1 MYYIYGSIDVL
12 LPAFL
17 LCLFG
22 LCIHPILCWFVQDF
36 KLLVIT
42 FAEIKPHTQKRSFKL
57 FTSYPFMNLQKL
69 LICLN
74 TSALNVAY
82 LYSLP
87 LSAIYL
93 LILIHDKDN
102 TEKTLKTLILEVEQL
117 TNTHSAKIAAERLIN
132 DNYIVS
138 HNTKF
143 LIGSS
148 FNRFYSLSALGR
160 EVLISLQI
168 ETDKQLKSV
177 KF

>member
-1 MYYIYGSIDVL
+1 
-12 LPAFL
+12 
-17 LCLFG
+17 
-22 LCIHPILCWFVQDF
+22 
-36 KLLVIT
+36 
-42 FAEIKPHTQKRSFKL
+42 
-57 FTSYPFMNLQKL
+57 MNLQKL

-74 TSALNVAY
+74 TSALNVAN

-93 LILIHDKDN
+93 LILIQDKGN
-102 TEKTLKTLILEVEQL
+102 AEKTLKTLILEVEQL
-117 TNTHSAKIAAERLIN
+117 TNTHSTKISAERLIN
-132 DNYIVS
+132 DNYIIS

-148 FNRFYSLSALGR
+148 FNRFYSLTALGR